1 MDWWFGAVPEDQVSW
16 GTQENHNTVD
26 ADAAYVVR
34 SDCYPYSEHYDP
46 TREHF
51 PCIPCSLTTGPKGAW
66 MRANLE
72 KAREEGGDRL
82 KIYNYTAAV
91 RLIHEEGK
99 VTGVVA
105 KDQTGNYIR
114 VDTSKGVVLATGGFM
129 NNERMLRHFLP
140 AVYESGYGPEVNWY
154 SVVDSEGNKC
164 NTGDGHKMG
173 IWAGGKMQ
181 TYGATMSHL
190 ISVSGTIGTM
200 PLLWLDKNGKR
211 FLNEDTQGQQF
222 AEAVRQRSDRVA
234 YQFLDAAYDDY
245 HMDMPVGHGKTPAKT
260 VADVE
265 AKVDGKRY
273 SRRTRLRRS
282 WRSWIL
288 MPGRPRRQSIVTMSC
303 VPMGKTRISAR
314 HPSIW
319 SASKRRPSMPS
330 STDAATIWSRFPALK
345 ATASAMCW
353 AKTWRRFPGCT
364 LPTTCRAAAL
374 RRFIQRPF
382 AE

>member
-1 MDWWFGAVPEDQVSW
+1 MVGLGYAGIAATRMAVEEGASVVVLEKGGSIGLTSSAMAAIGSEMWAKLWPMDARFNDLKGFLVAQTSAMCLNRNNYEVISSWVNENGPAVDWWFGAVPEDQVSW

-46 TREHF
+46 TQEHF

-114 VDTSKGVVLATGGFM
+114 VNTSKGVVLATGGFM

-173 IWAGGKMQ
+173 IWAGGKIQ

-222 AEAVRQRSDRVA
+222 AEAVRQRPTAWRISSSMP
-234 YQFLDAAYDDY
+234 
-245 HMDMPVGHGKTPAKT
+245 HMTT
-260 VADVE
+260 II
-265 AKVDGKRY
+265 
-273 SRRTRLRRS
+273 
-282 WRSWIL
+282 WIC
-288 MPGRPRRQSIVTMSC
+288 PSGTARPRQ
-303 VPMGKTRISAR
+303 
-314 HPSIW
+314 
-319 SASKRRPSMPS
+319 RPSLM
-330 STDAATIWSRFPALK
+330 
-345 ATASAMCW
+345 
-353 AKTWRRFPGCT
+353 
-364 LPTTCRAAAL
+364 
-374 RRFIQRPF
+374 
-382 AE
+382 